1 MEESKAS
8 DVESENEVLDLE
20 HSKLLSAVRQLDGK
34 QRVKA
39 PTRKETSRQISEFN
53 LGKHQIEN
61 DNVGINELTKA
72 LEKRASH
79 VEIGQ
84 KLKNLKQKAKPL
96 KPPLEKFEADKIK
109 RVVGFTNVKQQLNR
123 WNAVVDKNRV
133 AENLIYPLIPKGS
146 ITLDTTKDFVK
157 RFESQSEL
165 EAKVAE
171 ILSRSK
177 VVKGDKEVEK
187 EDEVEEEEFPLS
199 LEEIME
205 RRKEMAKLRA
215 QQSYREAKAA
225 RQKKIKSKSY
235 HRTLRRQKIKQQL
248 KDFEN
253 LQKTDPEAAL
263 KQLEQ
268 IEKARAEE
276 RMTLRHR
283 NTGKWARSR
292 AVRAKYNE
300 QTRQELAEQLAI
312 SRDLT
317 KKIQVEESSSDEAV
331 EEDINVNSTNNA
343 DNPWVNGKTESEVEN
358 FLRGYKRF
366 WEQKN
371 AREQQENDGTSSPE
385 KSKLNNSITSSD
397 ETKSLVQN
405 ENQVM
410 VTQTS
415 SDSVSKQIIAAS
427 EEQNKNH
434 QESDNTKEVTN
445 STEKVKRKKQSPSKT
460 KKKRKFD
467 FESDNKV
474 GNSTIEFTS
483 SSGSWEV
490 TPLLV
495 SNDISMN
502 KEEQGEVEIVDE
514 ESKDSSMDSVN
525 GAASGESIEELFQK
539 VEEKVRDSVSKLMAN
554 YQKELLTISE
564 VLTTNNDEID
574 GETPVSL
581 EMKKQVKHPEIDEAL
596 SEGATHKSSSLEIS
610 ELQKMSDAITGEQQ
624 MNRTKTDID
633 PKKFI
638 AVKAKPLD
646 SELPDVADMEEALD
660 DEGDESERQLTITEA
675 FADDDVVEQF
685 RKEKEEAVKKSEPE
699 DIDLSLPG
707 WGSWGGKGILASVP
721 KKKKKRFIIK
731 FPKPPPRKDSNK
743 GDVIIN
749 EEKDVK
755 IKEHQVS
762 EVPFPFTTVKDY
774 EASVRAPIG
783 ATWVTQSSHRK
794 LTAPK
799 YKTYLGKII
808 KPIDE
813 DLLLKKKPVT
823 KKKPVANKD

>member
-1 MEESKAS
+1 MDESKAS
-8 DVESENEVLDLE
+8 DVDSENEVLDLE

-61 DNVGINELTKA
+61 DTVGVNELTKA

-96 KPPLEKFEADKIK
+96 KPPLEKFEAEKIK

-123 WNAVVDKNRV
+123 WNAVVDRNRV

-146 ITLDTTKDFVK
+146 ITLDTTKDFLK

-177 VVKGDKEVEK
+177 VVNGDKEVEK
-187 EDEVEEEEFPLS
+187 EDEEEEGEEFPLS

-268 IEKARAEE
+268 IERARAEE

-317 KKIQVEESSSDEAV
+317 KKIQIEESSSDEAV
-331 EEDINVNSTNNA
+331 EEDINVNSTSNS
-343 DNPWVNGKTESEVEN
+343 DNPWVTGKTESEVEN

-366 WEQKN
+366 WEQKSVK
-371 AREQQENDGTSSPE
+371 EQQENKGASSPE
-385 KSKLNNSITSSD
+385 ESKSSNKVNSSN
-397 ETKSLVQN
+397 ENKELVQN
-405 ENQVM
+405 ENQGM
-410 VTQTS
+410 
-415 SDSVSKQIIAAS
+415 S
-427 EEQNKNH
+427 EGTI
-434 QESDNTKEVTN
+434 SDNINKEINVKHTSVLEEENRNYQDPDSSKEVIVSN
-445 STEKVKRKKQSPSKT
+445 EKVKRKKQSPSKT
-460 KKKRKFD
+460 KKKRKFE
-467 FESDNKV
+467 FEGDNKV
-474 GNSTIEFTS
+474 ASKTIEFIS

-490 TPLLV
+490 TPLCPSDDV
-495 SNDISMN
+495 
-502 KEEQGEVEIVDE
+502 GETKAEVRETE
-514 ESKDSSMDSVN
+514 ESKNKDSPVISVN
-525 GAASGESIEELFQK
+525 GAGSGESVEELFQK
-539 VEEKVRDSVSKLMAN
+539 MEEKMRASVNKRIAK
-554 YQKELLTISE
+554 YQKEFL
-564 VLTTNNDEID
+564 NNVEGPTANDDNSD
-574 GETPVSL
+574 GEMPVSL
-581 EMKKQVKHPEIDEAL
+581 EMKKQVKHPELDEAL
-596 SEGATHKSSSLEIS
+596 SDGATQQSSLQEIS
-610 ELQKMSDAITGEQQ
+610 ELQKMSDTISGGQQ
-624 MNRTKTDID
+624 VNRAKTDID

-660 DEGDESERQLTITEA
+660 DEGDESARQLTITEA

-707 WGSWGGKGILASVP
+707 WGTWGGKGILASVP

-813 DLLLKKKPVT
+813 DLLLKKKPVA
-823 KKKPVANKD
+823 KRK

>member
-1 MEESKAS
+1 MDESKAS
-8 DVESENEVLDLE
+8 DIESENEVLDLE

-61 DNVGINELTKA
+61 DTVGVNELTKA

-96 KPPLEKFEADKIK
+96 KPPLEKFEAEKIK

-123 WNAVVDKNRV
+123 WNAVVDRNRV

-177 VVKGDKEVEK
+177 VVNGDKEVEK
-187 EDEVEEEEFPLS
+187 EDEEEEGEEFPLS

-268 IEKARAEE
+268 IERARAEE

-292 AVRAKYNE
+292 AVRAKYND

-317 KKIQVEESSSDEAV
+317 KKIQIEESSSDEAV
-331 EEDINVNSTNNA
+331 EEDINVNSMSNS
-343 DNPWVNGKTESEVEN
+343 DNPWVTGKTESEVEN

-366 WEQKN
+366 WEQKSV
-371 AREQQENDGTSSPE
+371 REQQENKGESSPE
-385 KSKLNNSITSSD
+385 ESKSSNKVNSSN
-397 ETKSLVQN
+397 ENKELVQN
-405 ENQVM
+405 ENQGM
-410 VTQTS
+410 SEGTS
-415 SDSVSKQIIAAS
+415 SDNINKEINVKHTSVL
-427 EEQNKNH
+427 EEENRNH
-434 QESDNTKEVTN
+434 QDSDNSKEVIVSN
-445 STEKVKRKKQSPSKT
+445 EKVKRKKQSPSKT

-467 FESDNKV
+467 FDGDDKIAN
-474 GNSTIEFTS
+474 NTIEFIS
-483 SSGSWEV
+483 SSGSWQV
-490 TPLLV
+490 TPLCASDDV
-495 SNDISMN
+495 
-502 KEEQGEVEIVDE
+502 GETKVEVRETE
-514 ESKDSSMDSVN
+514 ESKNKDSPVISVN
-525 GAASGESIEELFQK
+525 GAGSGESVEELFQK
-539 VEEKVRDSVSKLMAN
+539 MEEKMRASVNKRIAK
-554 YQKELLTISE
+554 YQKEFLSNVEGPTA
-564 VLTTNNDEID
+564 NDDNSD
-574 GETPVSL
+574 GEMPVSL
-581 EMKKQVKHPEIDEAL
+581 EMKKQVKHPELDEAL
-596 SEGATHKSSSLEIS
+596 SEGATQQSSSQEIS
-610 ELQKMSDAITGEQQ
+610 ELQKMTDTISGVQQ
-624 MNRTKTDID
+624 VNRAKTDID

-660 DEGDESERQLTITEA
+660 DEGDESARQLTITEA

-707 WGSWGGKGILASVP
+707 WGTWGGKGILASVP

-813 DLLLKKKPVT
+813 DLLLKKKPVA
-823 KKKPVANKD
+823 KRK

>member
-1 MEESKAS
+1 MDESKAS
-8 DVESENEVLDLE
+8 DIESENEVLDLE

-61 DNVGINELTKA
+61 DTVGVNELTKA

-96 KPPLEKFEADKIK
+96 KPPLEKFEAEKIK

-123 WNAVVDKNRV
+123 WNAVVDRNRV

-177 VVKGDKEVEK
+177 VVNGDKEVEK
-187 EDEVEEEEFPLS
+187 EDEEEEGEEFPLS

-268 IEKARAEE
+268 IERARAEE

-292 AVRAKYNE
+292 AVRAKYND

-317 KKIQVEESSSDEAV
+317 KKIQIEESSSDEAV
-331 EEDINVNSTNNA
+331 EEDINVNSMSNS
-343 DNPWVNGKTESEVEN
+343 DNPWVTGKTESEVEN

-366 WEQKN
+366 WEQKSV
-371 AREQQENDGTSSPE
+371 REQQENKGESSPE
-385 KSKLNNSITSSD
+385 ESKSSNKVNSSK
-397 ETKSLVQN
+397 ENKELVQN
-405 ENQVM
+405 ENQGM
-410 VTQTS
+410 SEGTS
-415 SDSVSKQIIAAS
+415 SDNINKEINVKHTSVL
-427 EEQNKNH
+427 EEENRNH
-434 QESDNTKEVTN
+434 QDSDNSKEVIVSN
-445 STEKVKRKKQSPSKT
+445 EKVKRKKQSPSKT

-467 FESDNKV
+467 GDDKIAN
-474 GNSTIEFTS
+474 NTIEFIS
-483 SSGSWEV
+483 SSGSWQV
-490 TPLLV
+490 TPLCASDDV
-495 SNDISMN
+495 
-502 KEEQGEVEIVDE
+502 GETKVEVRETE
-514 ESKDSSMDSVN
+514 ESKNKDSPVISVN
-525 GAASGESIEELFQK
+525 GAGSGESVEELFQK
-539 VEEKVRDSVSKLMAN
+539 MEEKMRASVNKRIAK
-554 YQKELLTISE
+554 YQKEFLSNVEGPTA
-564 VLTTNNDEID
+564 NDDNSD
-574 GETPVSL
+574 GEMPVSL
-581 EMKKQVKHPEIDEAL
+581 EMKKQVKHPELDEAL
-596 SEGATHKSSSLEIS
+596 SEGATQQSSSQEIS
-610 ELQKMSDAITGEQQ
+610 ELQRMTDTISGVQQ
-624 MNRTKTDID
+624 VNRAKTDID

-660 DEGDESERQLTITEA
+660 DEGDESARQLTITEA

-707 WGSWGGKGILASVP
+707 WGTWGGKGILASVP

-813 DLLLKKKPVT
+813 DLLLKKKPVA
-823 KKKPVANKD
+823 KRK

>member
-1 MEESKAS
+1 MDESKAS
-8 DVESENEVLDLE
+8 DIESENEVLDLE

-61 DNVGINELTKA
+61 DTVGVNELTKA

-96 KPPLEKFEADKIK
+96 KPPLEKFEAEKIK

-123 WNAVVDKNRV
+123 WNAVVDRNRV

-177 VVKGDKEVEK
+177 VVNGDKEVEK
-187 EDEVEEEEFPLS
+187 EDEEEEGEEFPLS

-268 IEKARAEE
+268 IERARAEE

-292 AVRAKYNE
+292 AVRAKYND

-317 KKIQVEESSSDEAV
+317 KKIQIEESSSDEAV
-331 EEDINVNSTNNA
+331 EEDINVNSMSNS
-343 DNPWVNGKTESEVEN
+343 DNPWVTGKTESEVEN

-366 WEQKN
+366 WEQKSV
-371 AREQQENDGTSSPE
+371 REQQENKGESSPE
-385 KSKLNNSITSSD
+385 ESKSSNKVNSSN
-397 ETKSLVQN
+397 ENKELVQN
-405 ENQVM
+405 ENQGM
-410 VTQTS
+410 SEGTTS
-415 SDSVSKQIIAAS
+415 DNINKEINVKHTPVL
-427 EEQNKNH
+427 EEENRNH
-434 QESDNTKEVTN
+434 QDSDNSKEVIVSN
-445 STEKVKRKKQSPSKT
+445 EKVKRKKQSPSKT

-467 FESDNKV
+467 FDGDDKIAN
-474 GNSTIEFTS
+474 NTIEFIS
-483 SSGSWEV
+483 SSGSWQV
-490 TPLLV
+490 TPLCASDDV
-495 SNDISMN
+495 
-502 KEEQGEVEIVDE
+502 GETKVEVRETE
-514 ESKDSSMDSVN
+514 ESKNKDSPVISVN
-525 GAASGESIEELFQK
+525 GAGSGESVEELFQK
-539 VEEKVRDSVSKLMAN
+539 MEEKMRASVNKRIAK
-554 YQKELLTISE
+554 YQKEFLSNVEGPTA
-564 VLTTNNDEID
+564 NDDNSD
-574 GETPVSL
+574 GEMPVSL
-581 EMKKQVKHPEIDEAL
+581 EMKKQVKHPELDEAL
-596 SEGATHKSSSLEIS
+596 SEGATQQSSSQEIS
-610 ELQKMSDAITGEQQ
+610 ELQKMTDTISGVQQ
-624 MNRTKTDID
+624 VNRAKTDID

-660 DEGDESERQLTITEA
+660 DEGDESARQLTITEA

-707 WGSWGGKGILASVP
+707 WGTWGGKGILASVP

-813 DLLLKKKPVT
+813 DLLLKKKPVA
-823 KKKPVANKD
+823 KRK

>member
-1 MEESKAS
+1 MDESKAS
-8 DVESENEVLDLE
+8 DIESENEVLDLE

-61 DNVGINELTKA
+61 DTVGVNELTKA

-96 KPPLEKFEADKIK
+96 KPPLEKFEAEKIK

-123 WNAVVDKNRV
+123 WNAVVDRNRV

-177 VVKGDKEVEK
+177 VVNGDKEVEK
-187 EDEVEEEEFPLS
+187 EDEEEEGEEFPLS

-268 IEKARAEE
+268 IERARAEE

-292 AVRAKYNE
+292 AVRAKYND

-317 KKIQVEESSSDEAV
+317 KKIQIEESSSDEAV
-331 EEDINVNSTNNA
+331 EEDINVNSMSNS
-343 DNPWVNGKTESEVEN
+343 DNPWVTGKTESEVEN

-366 WEQKN
+366 WEQKSM
-371 AREQQENDGTSSPE
+371 REQQENKGESSPE
-385 KSKLNNSITSSD
+385 ESKSSNKVNSSN
-397 ETKSLVQN
+397 ENKELVQN
-405 ENQVM
+405 ENQGM
-410 VTQTS
+410 SEGTM
-415 SDSVSKQIIAAS
+415 SDNINKEINVKHTYVL
-427 EEQNKNH
+427 EEENRNH
-434 QESDNTKEVTN
+434 QDSDNSKEVIVSN
-445 STEKVKRKKQSPSKT
+445 EKVKRKKQSPSKT
-460 KKKRKFD
+460 KKKRKFVFD
-467 FESDNKV
+467 GDDKV
-474 GNSTIEFTS
+474 ANNTIEFIS
-483 SSGSWEV
+483 SSGCWQV
-490 TPLLV
+490 TPLCASDDV
-495 SNDISMN
+495 
-502 KEEQGEVEIVDE
+502 GETKVEVRETE
-514 ESKDSSMDSVN
+514 ESKNKDSPVISVN
-525 GAASGESIEELFQK
+525 GAGSGESVEELFQK
-539 VEEKVRDSVSKLMAN
+539 MEEKMRASVNKRIAK
-554 YQKELLTISE
+554 YQKEFLSNVEGPTA
-564 VLTTNNDEID
+564 NDDNSD
-574 GETPVSL
+574 GEMPVSL
-581 EMKKQVKHPEIDEAL
+581 EMKKQVKHPELDEAL
-596 SEGATHKSSSLEIS
+596 SEGATQQSSSQEIT
-610 ELQKMSDAITGEQQ
+610 ELQKMTDTISGVQQ
-624 MNRTKTDID
+624 VNRAKTDID

-660 DEGDESERQLTITEA
+660 DEGDESSRQLTITEA

-707 WGSWGGKGILASVP
+707 WGTWGGKGILASVP

-813 DLLLKKKPVT
+813 DLLLKKKPVA
-823 KKKPVANKD
+823 KRK